1 MHILFPGFD
10 TWPVVTDQNVLV
22 PEMCTWKHLAK
33 SRLDVSS
40 LPSDGSRKPNGREGG
55 EGEEGGCRAGNGAMR
70 TPVNLS

>member
-55 EGEEGGCRAGNGAMR
+55 GRGKREGVGQEMGQ
-70 TPVNLS
+70 